1 MPAVIVAVFF
11 VLGLILAAH
20 AALQMSLAV
29 AAQRRRSEPLRAIEE
44 SDLPT
49 VTVQLPLYNERYVVE
64 QLLDSVGELRYP
76 RDRLEIQV
84 LDDSTDETTAIAAD
98 KVAELAQSGLD
109 VKHLHRE
116 ERDGYKA
123 GALEEGLAR
132 AEGELIAIFDA
143 DFMPSPGFLLEAVPL
158 FAEEDVGVVQGRW
171 GHANRR
177 HSGLTRLQALMLDA
191 HFGVEQEGRNALG
204 CFFNFNGSGGI
215 WRAAAIEDA
224 GGWTADTL
232 AEDLNLSYRAQLRG
246 WRFVYRDDIV
256 VPAELPT
263 ALRAL
268 RSQQFRWM
276 KGQTQNARLLLPAI
290 LRAGLSRRVKLHACA
305 HLLQGV
311 LYPVILVEAALAVVV
326 AALVAHGLV
335 PKWTLFNPALA
346 AFVLLAPTYYLPY
359 RRIQC
364 RGPAHFLA
372 QYLPFLVLA
381 TGLTVH
387 NCVAVASGL
396 RSSGGEFVRTPKQGL
411 CKTLRPGS
419 GYAAAGVAGIA
430 YLELAVWF
438 ALASALVWAA
448 ASGILYLL
456 WLHFLLL
463 GGLTYVIGR
472 TLKESVRREVR
483 QVRVLVEA
491 GAPSEC

>member
-1 MPAVIVAVFF
+1 MPAAVVAVFF
-11 VLGLILAAH
+11 VLGSVLAAH

-29 AAQRRRSEPLRAIEE
+29 AAQRRRFEPLGVIEE
-44 SDLPT
+44 GQLPS

-84 LDDSTDETTAIAAD
+84 LDDSTDETTAIAAA
-98 KVAELAQSGLD
+98 KVAELVRRGLQ
-109 VKHLHRE
+109 VTHLRRE

-132 AEGELIAIFDA
+132 ARGDLIAIFDA
-143 DFMPSPGFLLEAVPL
+143 DFMPTADFLLEAVPL
-158 FAEEDVGVVQGRW
+158 FAEQNVGVVQGRW
-171 GHANRR
+171 GHANRLY
-177 HSGLTRLQALMLDA
+177 SGLTRLQALMLDA
-191 HFGVEQEGRNALG
+191 HFGVEQEGRNALD

-215 WRAAAIEDA
+215 WRAAAIQDA

-246 WRFVYRDDIV
+246 WRFIYRDDIV

-276 KGQTQNARLLLPAI
+276 KGQTQNARLLVPTI
-290 LRAGLSRRVKLHACA
+290 LRTGLSRRVKLHACA

-311 LYPVILVEAALAVVV
+311 LYPVVLVEAALAVAV

-335 PKWTLFNPALA
+335 AKWTLLNPALA
-346 AFVLLAPTYYLPY
+346 GFVLLAPIYYLPY
-359 RRIQC
+359 RRIQG

-387 NCVAVASGL
+387 NCVAVVSGL
-396 RSSGGEFVRTPKQGL
+396 RATGGEFVRTPKQGL
-411 CKTLRPGS
+411 RSTLAHGS

-438 ALASALVWAA
+438 ALASSLVWAA
-448 ASGILYLL
+448 FSGILYLL

-463 GGLTYVIGR
+463 GGLTYVIAR
-472 TLKESVRREVR
+472 TLTENVRREPS
-483 QVRVLVEA
+483 QVRTLVEA
-491 GAPSEC
+491 GAHSEC

>member
-1 MPAVIVAVFF
+1 LPAGVVSLFF
-11 VLGLILAAH
+11 ALGLILAGH
-20 AALQMSLAV
+20 AALQLSLAIV
-29 AAQRRRSEPLRAIEE
+29 AVRRRSAPLRALVEA
-44 SDLPT
+44 DLPS
-49 VTVQLPLYNERYVVE
+49 VTVQLPLYNERFVVE
-64 QLLDSVGELRYP
+64 QLLESVGELRYP

-84 LDDSTDETTAIAAD
+84 LDDSTDETRAIVAA
-98 KVAELAQSGLD
+98 KVAELVRRGLD

-116 ERDGYKA
+116 ERNGYKA
-123 GALEEGLAR
+123 GALEEGLTHAR
-132 AEGELIAIFDA
+132 GELIAIFDA
-143 DFMPSPGFLLEAVPL
+143 DFMPSPDFLLDAVPL
-158 FAEEDVGVVQGRW
+158 FAEKEVGVVQGRW
-171 GHANRR
+171 GHANRG
-177 HSGLTRLQALMLDA
+177 HSRLTRLQALMLDV

-204 CFFNFNGSGGI
+204 CFFNFNGSGGL
-215 WRAAAIEDA
+215 WRAAAIHDA

-263 ALRAL
+263 SIRAL

-290 LRAGLSRRVKLHACA
+290 LRAGLAGRVKLHACA
-305 HLLQGV
+305 HLLQGA
-311 LYPVILVEAALAVVV
+311 LYPVILAESALAVVV
-326 AALVAHGLV
+326 AALVADERV
-335 PKWTLFNPALA
+335 PKWTLLNPALA
-346 AFVLLAPTYYLPY
+346 AFVLLAPIYYLPY
-359 RRIQC
+359 QRIQ
-364 RGPAHFLA
+364 RGGLAQFLA

-396 RSSGGEFVRTPKQGL
+396 RSSGGEFVRTPKQGMRR
-411 CKTLRPGS
+411 TLRPGS

-430 YLELAVWF
+430 YLELAVWL

-463 GGLTYVIGR
+463 GGLTYVMGR
-472 TLKESVRREVR
+472 TLTERIRRETR

-491 GAPSEC
+491 GAHSEC